1 MDYSIV
7 ARAAAIALLDI
18 VLSGDNALVIGVA
31 ASRLERSQRYMAIVL
46 GGAGAIVLRLL
57 LASVATTLLLVP
69 YLRFAGGVVIL
80 VIAVRLLLPER
91 AREDTRAR
99 DRLGAAI
106 VTILLADVTMS
117 TDNVIAVGGLADG
130 NIVLIVAGVT
140 LSMLLLFVASSVI
153 ARVVERVSWL
163 LDLAAIVLG
172 WTAANLA
179 LNDPGVGQLI
189 RLSEREEAALHFYL
203 VALIILIDLLV
214 RAVQRRTVRRA
225 VQATAPPG
233 AVSSDG
239 ADGAAAMPN
248 GRGASVMA
256 PATDARAAGALG
268 AGVQQPRPGPHS
280 GTAGER

>member
-31 ASRLERSQRYMAIVL
+31 ASRLERSQRYMAIML

-69 YLRFAGGVVIL
+69 YLRFVGGVVIFI
-80 VIAVRLLLPER
+80 IAVRLLLPER
-91 AREDTRAR
+91 ERESTRAR

-130 NIVLIVAGVT
+130 NVVLIVAGVT

-214 RAVQRRTVRRA
+214 RAVQRRKVRRA
-225 VQATAPPG
+225 LQTATPPS
-233 AVSSDG
+233 AADSDG
-239 ADGAAAMPN
+239 AVAMAN
-248 GRGASVMA
+248 GRGTSVTTL
-256 PATDARAAGALG
+256 ATDARAADAP
-268 AGVQQPRPGPHS
+268 AADVQPSRLGPHS